1 MGDSR
6 DHGRGSSPVDVAP
19 LNASSYLDP
28 HYWYGSSLLFSL
40 SFPSLRFLPQ
50 SLFWLH
56 RDERFAAE
64 EHYEWLKD
72 YSHFQHLLRPF
83 LNPSH
88 SVLEIGCGNSRLC
101 EELRKDGVADM
112 TCVDISPVA
121 VERMRSRFRDK
132 GLEGIKVVQ
141 ADMLDLPFGSES
153 FDIVIEKG
161 TMVKAEMLFG
171 RIIHFCNQYRNCIF
185 LFLPPC
191 LIDVLFVNS
200 GDPWNPHPETINKVM
215 KMLEDVHSVL
225 KSEGVF
231 ISISFGQPHFRQPL
245 FERAGHFNLQSV
257 EWKTFG
263 EGFHYFFYILKKGRR
278 ILKSDDCKN
287 ERSDVPS
294 INLLHEELED
304 EDYMFRTTLCDELE
318 N

>member
-1 MGDSR
+1 MGDSG
-6 DHGRGSSPVDVAP
+6 DHGRRSRPVDVAP
-19 LNASSYLDP
+19 LNAASYLDP
-28 HYWYGSSLLFSL
+28 HYW
-40 SFPSLRFLPQ
+40 
-50 SLFWLH
+50 
-56 RDERFAAE
+56 DERFAAE
-64 EHYEWLKD
+64 EHYEWFKD

-171 RIIHFCNQYRNCIF
+171 RLIHFCNLYHNCIF
-185 LFLPPC
+185 LFLPPY

-225 KSEGVF
+225 NSEGIF
-231 ISISFGQPHFRQPL
+231 ISISFGQFSHPYFNLQPHFRRPL
-245 FERAGHFNLQSV
+245 FERAGFTWSV

-287 ERSDVPS
+287 ERSGVPS

>member
-1 MGDSR
+1 M
-6 DHGRGSSPVDVAP
+6 VAAVAP
-19 LNASSYLDP
+19 WTSPRSP
-28 HYWYGSSLLFSL
+28 
-40 SFPSLRFLPQ
+40 
-50 SLFWLH
+50 
-56 RDERFAAE
+56 DERFAAE
-64 EHYEWLKD
+64 EHYEWFKD

-101 EELRKDGVADM
+101 EELCKDGVADM

-161 TMVKAEMLFG
+161 TM
-171 RIIHFCNQYRNCIF
+171 
-185 LFLPPC
+185 
-191 LIDVLFVNS
+191 DVLFVNS
-200 GDPWNPHPETINKVM
+200 GDPWNPHPETLNKVM
-215 KMLEDVHSVL
+215 KMLEGVHSIL
-225 KSEGVF
+225 NPEGIF
-231 ISISFGQPHFRQPL
+231 ISISFGQPHFRRPL
-245 FERAGHFNLQSV
+245 FERVDFTWSV

-287 ERSDVPS
+287 ERSGVPS
-294 INLLHEELED
+294 INLLHEELEG

-318 N
+318 S

>member
-1 MGDSR
+1 MGDSG
-6 DHGRGSSPVDVAP
+6 DHGRRSSPVDVAP
-19 LNASSYLDP
+19 LNAASYLDP
-28 HYWYGSSLLFSL
+28 HYW
-40 SFPSLRFLPQ
+40 
-50 SLFWLH
+50 
-56 RDERFAAE
+56 DERFAAE
-64 EHYEWLKD
+64 EHYEWFKD

-161 TMVKAEMLFG
+161 TM
-171 RIIHFCNQYRNCIF
+171 
-185 LFLPPC
+185 
-191 LIDVLFVNS
+191 DVLFVNS

-225 KSEGVF
+225 KSEGIF
-231 ISISFGQPHFRQPL
+231 ISISFGQPHFRRPL
-245 FERAGHFNLQSV
+245 FERAGFTWSV

-287 ERSDVPS
+287 ERSGVPS

>member
-1 MGDSR
+1 MGDSG
-6 DHGRGSSPVDVAP
+6 DHGRRSRPVDVAP
-19 LNASSYLDP
+19 LNAASYLDP
-28 HYWYGSSLLFSL
+28 HYW
-40 SFPSLRFLPQ
+40 
-50 SLFWLH
+50 
-56 RDERFAAE
+56 DERFAAE
-64 EHYEWLKD
+64 EHYEWFKD

-161 TMVKAEMLFG
+161 TM
-171 RIIHFCNQYRNCIF
+171 
-185 LFLPPC
+185 
-191 LIDVLFVNS
+191 DVLFVNS
-200 GDPWNPHPETINKVM
+200 GDPWNPHPETINK
-215 KMLEDVHSVL
+215 
-225 KSEGVF
+225 
-231 ISISFGQPHFRQPL
+231 PHFRRPL
-245 FERAGHFNLQSV
+245 FERAGFTWSV

-287 ERSDVPS
+287 ERSGVPS

>member
-1 MGDSR
+1 MGDSG

-28 HYWYGSSLLFSL
+28 HYW
-40 SFPSLRFLPQ
+40 
-50 SLFWLH
+50 
-56 RDERFAAE
+56 DERFAAE

-101 EELRKDGVADM
+101 EELRKDDVADM

-161 TMVKAEMLFG
+161 TM
-171 RIIHFCNQYRNCIF
+171 
-185 LFLPPC
+185 
-191 LIDVLFVNS
+191 DVLFVNS

-225 KSEGVF
+225 KPEGIF
-231 ISISFGQPHFRQPL
+231 ISISFGQPHFRRPL
-245 FERAGHFNLQSV
+245 FEGASFTWSV

-294 INLLHEELED
+294 ISLLHEELED